1 MTTQTDSLDDLCLND
16 VSSED
21 DTCESIKETM
31 NRILNQ
37 AKTISEENEESMKI
51 ISDVVNEKE
60 CDEMNITEQNTE
72 PNTEPNT
79 TDSNVTP

>member
-1 MTTQTDSLDDLCLND
+1 MIKNNILLISKLNMTTQTDSLNDLCLND

-37 AKTISEENEESMKI
+37 AKSISEENEESMKI
-51 ISDVVNEKE
+51 ISDSVNEE
-60 CDEMNITEQNTE
+60 YNDS
-72 PNTEPNT
+72 NT
-79 TDSNVTP
+79 TDSNTTE